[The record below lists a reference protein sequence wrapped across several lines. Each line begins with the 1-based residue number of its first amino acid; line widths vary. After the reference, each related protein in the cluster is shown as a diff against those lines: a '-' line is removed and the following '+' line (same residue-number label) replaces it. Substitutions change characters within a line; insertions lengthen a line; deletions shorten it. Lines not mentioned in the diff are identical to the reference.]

1 MSPAQNSGSLTF
13 RSGERGLPARSCR
26 QHADNMP
33 TTFNCPASGESS
45 KQSRQAAETCAPQMA
60 CCASRLG
67 SLTAKA
73 LVDCRPVVPPHSSAW
88 VHQAVAQFRVT
99 VPVEARPADVAL
111 AAEQPAIGRPSQ
123 RALSTTLD
131 NPPAYRRRHCLSY
144 YNVRDHKVARR
155 SLRMC
160 PS

>member
-1 MSPAQNSGSLTF
+1 DRSPSALGSA
-13 RSGERGLPARSCR
+13 GCQPAAAGS
-26 QHADNMP
+26 MP

-45 KQSRQAAETCAPQMA
+45 KQSRQAAETCRLATCAPQMA

-73 LVDCRPVVPPHSSAW
+73 LVDCRLVVPPHSSAW

-123 RALSTTLD
+123 RSEE
-131 NPPAYRRRHCLSY
+131 RR
-144 YNVRDHKVARR
+144 VGKVWRF
-155 SLRMC
+155 
-160 PS
+160 